1 MNRIHEPRTGA
12 AWARFVVTAG
22 AIAWACSLRAAD
34 RMAAGGMGAAVVVA
48 RVTGTVV
55 AADARAGTF
64 DLMTGVGYAL
74 RIRRVR
80 LLPAP
85 ALTGRAAARPTPAPG
100 SIVRV
105 ALRQVMGAAIAD
117 TVVVVEPPPHAVT
130 R

>member
-1 MNRIHEPRTGA
+1 VAAGGTGA
-12 AWARFVVTAG
+12 AVAVA
-22 AIAWACSLRAAD
+22 RAAPS
-34 RMAAGGMGAAVVVA
+34 A

-85 ALTGRAAARPTPAPG
+85 ALTGRAPAARPTPAPG

-105 ALRQVMGAAIAD
+105 ALRQVMGDAIAD